1 MPTIYTNKETIE
13 IPFPEEVFDSYLKKN
28 NLKSEEELND
38 INIFLIIKDCY
49 KDFKIGSL
57 SLDDFSSIGGYFFGK
72 LEPNSKSSRLGGILL
87 DIGELNFYIRNSES
101 KPKFSEI
108 SNFLSSIDEYFINH
122 LK

>member
-38 INIFLIIKDCY
+38 VNIFLIIKDCY

-72 LEPNSKSSRLGGILL
+72 LRPNSKSSRLGGILL

-108 SNFLSSIDEYFINH
+108 INFLSSIDEYFKNH
-122 LK
+122 